1 MAFVV
6 PVKKQDD
13 GSVIFPPFRS
23 DPWHVLAVI
32 RKRVRLNEGH
42 SGPRAW
48 KAEAPRVSA
57 SSFT

>member
-1 MAFVV
+1 V